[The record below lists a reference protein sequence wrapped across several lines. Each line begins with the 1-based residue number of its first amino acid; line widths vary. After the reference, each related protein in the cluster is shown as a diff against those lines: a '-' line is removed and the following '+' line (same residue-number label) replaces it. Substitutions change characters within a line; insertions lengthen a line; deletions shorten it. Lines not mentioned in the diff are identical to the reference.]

1 MATATFTVAAPM
13 QPKKKQNSN
22 MTVHQRIASTATWS
36 AGDVYIFNNL
46 KIPHGAVVTDMWVKG
61 SVPDG
66 TYLIEMGMYGSNATA
81 DIFGSVTLS
90 ATAVTDSVRSTGL
103 PHTISVSDDAALRYQ
118 TVGIRVDG
126 AATSATTSV
135 SVSILVK
142 YFTRD

>member
-1 MATATFTVAAPM
+1 MATVTFTVAAPM
-13 QPKKKQNSN
+13 QPKKHPNQN

-46 KIPHGAVVTDMWVKG
+46 KIPDRAVVTGMWVKG

-66 TYLIEMGMYGSNATA
+66 TYLIEIGTYGSAATA
-81 DIFGSVTLS
+81 DVFGSVTLS
-90 ATAVTDSVRSTGL
+90 ATAVTDSVRTTGI
-103 PHTISVSDDAALRYQ
+103 PYTVSVSDDAVLRYQ

-135 SVSILVK
+135 SVSIIVD